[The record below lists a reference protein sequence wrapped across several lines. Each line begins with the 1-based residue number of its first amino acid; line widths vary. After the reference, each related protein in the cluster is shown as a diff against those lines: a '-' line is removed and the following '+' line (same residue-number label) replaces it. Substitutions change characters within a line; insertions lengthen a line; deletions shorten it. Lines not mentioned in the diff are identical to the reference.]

1 MADVTHASIIA
12 SQLTFTCSK
21 TTEEEKLEKGV
32 KCVQS

>member
-12 SQLTFTCSK
+12 YQLTFICSK
-21 TTEEEKLEKGV
+21 TTEEKLEKGV